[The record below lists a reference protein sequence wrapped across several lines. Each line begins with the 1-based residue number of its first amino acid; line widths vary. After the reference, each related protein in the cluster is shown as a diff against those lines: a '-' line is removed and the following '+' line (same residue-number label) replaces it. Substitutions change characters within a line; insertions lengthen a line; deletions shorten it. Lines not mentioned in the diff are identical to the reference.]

1 MRHTF
6 QWGERTY
13 CVTWPSWTG
22 TELWN
27 LKVRVQRGAYQA
39 FVFKLSSMFWIY
51 YGYIYI
57 STNRYFAIER
67 RIVISVNTLY
77 NQMRMRVFLSLL
89 HVGTFFLILNFK
101 SIFFS
106 HHFLIVWLLR
116 FGSLTSVNSSLF
128 FDEENLVSNELGGFF
143 SQKFQKNSK
152 NKIILLQHF
161 HVCTLLLFWINI
173 YFFCDKICEKKF
185 CWLYYNFCS
194 VFMHT
199 YLTGKKPHQ
208 FTW

>member
-1 MRHTF
+1 MIKKNRNLNLKAVRVRPPVRHTF

-51 YGYIYI
+51 YGYKYI

-77 NQMRMRVFLSLL
+77 NQMRMRVFLSCYMYLL
-89 HVGTFFLILNFK
+89 IIFLNFK
-101 SIFFS
+101 SIFFPTTFWS
-106 HHFLIVWLLR
+106 
-116 FGSLTSVNSSLF
+116 
-128 FDEENLVSNELGGFF
+128 FD
-143 SQKFQKNSK
+143 
-152 NKIILLQHF
+152 
-161 HVCTLLLFWINI
+161 
-173 YFFCDKICEKKF
+173 Y
-185 CWLYYNFCS
+185 
-194 VFMHT
+194 
-199 YLTGKKPHQ
+199 
-208 FTW
+208 